1 MVVHISIMNMPIM
14 QHAKAK
20 VILNHMIRDVDFG
33 YFFYQPY
40 IDPTYFQIIS
50 TVSSQQDYQSQFYC
64 VNSIDYGLQNLNQ
77 QFNSTQSSNA
87 YSILIHEFNSTVYYH
102 PLINSSNLTSL
113 PDLEFQN
120 ITHHCQTYSQMQQ
133 CLQEKQILSDQLNQ
147 TVEFIKNGNY
157 SIDERQNIDQL
168 YQYWSRYGQK
178 QVSIIFPVITYV
190 KGINTQLPYSY
201 SILLTGRVILDFR
214 NQIKLF
220 NILDV
225 NIIKIP
231 LITEFVVIGLIIII
245 FLTNYGVFVKFQIQ
259 DQIEILIQFLKTSL
273 QHLWSNTKKE
283 KKQGQQLQY
292 CLQQVQIAQNTSQ
305 KIVNITNKSYDESN
319 IEDYSKIS
327 SSPSNSNIYLKKN
340 QEQQAFNLDQY
351 YSQNGQLSG
360 YKKSNHHT
368 IHRSKFVQNGSFFQ
382 KAHTVLN

>member
-1 MVVHISIMNMPIM
+1 MPIM

-50 TVSSQQDYQSQFYC
+50 TVSSRQDFQSQFYC
-64 VNSIDYGLQNLNQ
+64 VNSIDYSLQNLNE

-102 PLINSSNLTSL
+102 PLINSSNLISW

-120 ITHHCQTYSQMQQ
+120 ITLLCQTYLQMQE
-133 CLQEKQILSDQLNQ
+133 CLQEKQSLSDQLNQ
-147 TVEFIKNGNY
+147 SIEFIKKGNY

-168 YQYWSRYGQK
+168 YQYWSRYGQQ
-178 QVSIIFPVITYV
+178 QVSIIFPVNAYV

-231 LITEFVVIGLIIII
+231 LITEFVVTGLIIII
-245 FLTNYGVFVKFQIQ
+245 FLTNYGFIAV
-259 DQIEILIQFLKTSL
+259 
-273 QHLWSNTKKE
+273 
-283 KKQGQQLQY
+283 GQLQ
-292 CLQQVQIAQNTSQ
+292 L
-305 KIVNITNKSYDESN
+305 
-319 IEDYSKIS
+319 
-327 SSPSNSNIYLKKN
+327 
-340 QEQQAFNLDQY
+340 
-351 YSQNGQLSG
+351 
-360 YKKSNHHT
+360 
-368 IHRSKFVQNGSFFQ
+368 
-382 KAHTVLN
+382 